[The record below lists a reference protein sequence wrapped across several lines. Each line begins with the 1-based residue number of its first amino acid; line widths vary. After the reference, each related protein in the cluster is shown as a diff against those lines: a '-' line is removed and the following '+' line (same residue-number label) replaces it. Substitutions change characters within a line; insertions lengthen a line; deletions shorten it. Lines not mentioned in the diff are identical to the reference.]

1 MHKQVVVIG
10 GGVGG
15 LTAGAL
21 LAKLDYEVTVLEA
34 SREWGGC
41 AGKFQ
46 RHLYTFPVGA
56 TLGMG
61 FEHGGIHERIG
72 MYLGLEIEKVSLEKI
87 MKVHLPH
94 RTLIYYQDRYQH
106 ISYLQKQFPHK
117 A

>member
-10 GGVGG
+10 GGIGG

-21 LAKLDYEVTVLEA
+21 LPKHDYVVPVLEA

-46 RHLYTFPVGA
+46 RHFYTFPVGA

-61 FEHGGIHERIG
+61 FESGGIHERINA
-72 MYLGLEIEKVSLEKI
+72 YLGLKLKRFLLRKS
-87 MKVHLPH
+87 
-94 RTLIYYQDRYQH
+94 
-106 ISYLQKQFPHK
+106 
-117 A
+117 